1 MMRGAS
7 LPERLLKLDST
18 VYLAPGAIVCGDV
31 TIGPHSSVW
40 FNSVIRGDSDR
51 IVIGA
56 HSNVQ
61 DLGLVHLDE
70 GFPALIGD
78 RVTIGHRAI
87 IHGCTIE
94 DDCLIGMGAI
104 ILSGARIG
112 AGSLI
117 GAGALV
123 RERQEIPPGSLV
135 LGAPA
140 RVAGEVKPVHREAI
154 VRGAEHYAEL
164 ARDYRAKGI
173 GQTLPPPGSTHTL
186 GGGAR

>member
-1 MMRGAS
+1 MNAAT
-7 LPERLLKLDST
+7 LPQGRLRLDPT

-31 TIGPHSSVW
+31 TIGAHSSVW
-40 FNSVIRGDSDR
+40 FNSVLRGDSDR

-61 DLGLVHLDE
+61 DLAMVHLDE

-87 IHGCTIE
+87 VHGCVIG

-135 LGAPA
+135 VGSPA
-140 RVAGEVKPVHREAI
+140 RVAGEVKPAHREAI
-154 VRGAEHYAEL
+154 VRGAAHYAEL
-164 ARDYRAKGI
+164 ARDYRAKGMA
-173 GQTLPPPGSTHTL
+173 QPLPPPGATHTL
-186 GGGAR
+186 GGASR

>member
-1 MMRGAS
+1 MMRGVS
-7 LPERLLKLDST
+7 LPQGVLKVDPT
-18 VYLAPGAIVCGDV
+18 VFLAPGAIVCGDV

-51 IVIGA
+51 VVIGA

-61 DLGLVHLDE
+61 DLAMVHLDE

-87 IHGCTIE
+87 VHGCVIE
-94 DDCLIGMGAI
+94 ADCLIGMGAI

-123 RERQEIPPGSLV
+123 REGQQIPPGSLV
-135 LGAPA
+135 LGSPA
-140 RVAGEVKPVHREAI
+140 RVAGEVKPSHREAI
-154 VRGAEHYAEL
+154 ERGAAHYEAL
-164 ARDYRAKGI
+164 AHDYRAKGI
-173 GQTLPPPGSTHTL
+173 GQPVPPHGATHTL
-186 GGGAR
+186 GRAAR